1 MVDSILINSLNFN
14 ARNLAVRWKDKI
26 RKATQLKQYNAL
38 DDARLIELNNSLY
51 PLVARTLD
59 RGLDRSIVGNFFV
72 VLGKEQMRS
81 NFSISETLYGIN
93 LAEQTVIE
101 YLMTDFVHDNPVQM
115 YTAMG
120 IITKVAEFFILGC
133 FYVTKGFLEE
143 TYTHMN
149 KKDAVSE
156 ELLKK
161 YFRDDFFF
169 KNNEKA

>member
-1 MVDSILINSLNFN
+1 MVDRILIDSLNFN
-14 ARNLAVRWKDKI
+14 ARNLAIRWRNKI
-26 RKATQLKQYNAL
+26 RKATHLKHYNAL
-38 DDARLIELNNSLY
+38 DDNGLVEINEPLY

-59 RGLDRSIVGNFFV
+59 RGLDRSVVGGFFV
-72 VLGKEQMRS
+72 TLGKERMRH
-81 NFSISETLYGIN
+81 NFPISETIYGIS

-101 YLMTDFVHDNPVQM
+101 YIMTDFVHDNPVQM
-115 YTAMG
+115 YAGMG
-120 IITKVAEFFILGC
+120 VVTKVADFFILSC

-169 KNNEKA
+169 KKDS